1 MKQLSL
7 PPPAGGLSNSARS
20 AWPEELSGGRGTIRI
35 PELRNIALTGRVQAL
50 IDHPA
55 FQRLRTIRQ
64 LGPTH
69 LVYPGAVHTRFEHS
83 LGVYGCTQW
92 FLVGLLQDVQV
103 AASFNEQDILTVL
116 AAALLH
122 DIGHYPY
129 AHSLEAL
136 HLKGQDTPRH
146 EEIGAAILRGEIPA
160 LRGKQPIGELLER
173 TWGVDSERVARLCT
187 GALGE
192 HASTTDRILRSLI
205 SGAIDA
211 DKMDYLE
218 RDAHHMGV
226 AYGRHYDRQRL
237 LASLTLNQAGDA
249 IAIMAKGKISAEM
262 FIFSRY
268 TMFSEAYW
276 HHTVR
281 AASAMVENALA
292 AFYSR
297 SAMTPEEVVGV
308 LLTHHD
314 DAFIEWLIEQS
325 PQGSAPRHLLAGL
338 SGWNRALYKRVL
350 TLSRVY
356 LEEDKQQAYDRIYQM
371 NHTELYGLTD
381 RLRVALSSALG
392 QPLHPAALIFDTPP
406 RDKDRLESIELVYPS
421 ARGQRHYP
429 LHQLSRIVS
438 GVQNDFVRVVKKI
451 RLFAEPS
458 LAQRLQE
465 LPQAED
471 IIMREILAP

>member
-1 MKQLSL
+1 MKPLNAHPPEGIEEGGAPDL
-7 PPPAGGLSNSARS
+7 PP
-20 AWPEELSGGRGTIRI
+20 ELGAASGTIRI
-35 PELRNIALTGRVQAL
+35 PELRNIALTPRVQRV

-55 FQRLRTIRQ
+55 FQRLRSIRQ

-92 FLVGLLQDVQV
+92 FLLSLLRDPNI
-103 AASFNEQDILTVL
+103 ASSLTEQDMMTVL

-122 DIGHYPY
+122 DLGHYPY

-146 EEIGAAILRGEIPA
+146 EEVGARIIRGEIDA
-160 LRGKQPIGELLER
+160 LRGPEPLSEILARDWE
-173 TWGVDSERVARLCT
+173 VDPERVICICT
-187 GALGE
+187 GNLPE
-192 HASTTDRILRSLI
+192 DASSTDRILRSII

-237 LASLTLNQAGDA
+237 LASLTLNQAEDGIG
-249 IAIMAKGKISAEM
+249 IAAKGKISAEM

-281 AASAMVENALA
+281 SASAMVESALA

-297 SAMTPEEVVGV
+297 SQRSPEEMLGI

-314 DAFIEWLIEQS
+314 DAFMEWLIEQS
-325 PQGSAPRHLLAGL
+325 PEGSATRHLLGGL
-338 SGWNRALYKRVL
+338 TGWNRSLYKRVL

-356 LEEDKQQAYDRIYQM
+356 LEEDKQSAYDRIYHM
-371 NHTELYGLTD
+371 SHGELFGLVD

-392 QPLHPAALIFDTPP
+392 HPLHPASLIFDTPP
-406 RDKDRLESIELVYPS
+406 RDKDKLESIELIYPN

-438 GVQNDFVRVVKKI
+438 GVQHDFIRVVKKI
-451 RLFAEPS
+451 RLFAEP
-458 LAQRLQE
+458 AIARRIKA
-465 LPQAED
+465 LPEAED
-471 IIMREILAP
+471 IIMGEILAS

>member
-1 MKQLSL
+1 MKPLNVHPPEGLEDGHPQNL
-7 PPPAGGLSNSARS
+7 PA
-20 AWPEELSGGRGTIRI
+20 ELSSASGTIRI
-35 PELRNIALTGRVQAL
+35 PELRNIALTRRVQHV

-55 FQRLRTIRQ
+55 FQRLRSIRQ

-92 FLVGLLQDVQV
+92 FLLSLLRDTNI
-103 AASFNEQDILTVL
+103 AASLTESDMMAVM

-122 DIGHYPY
+122 DLGHYPY

-146 EEIGAAILRGEIPA
+146 EEVGARIIRGEIDALRGEE
-160 LRGKQPIGELLER
+160 PIAKILER
-173 TWGVDSERVARLCT
+173 DWRVDPERVIRLCT

-192 HASTTDRILRSLI
+192 DAPIIDRILRSII

-237 LASLTLNQAGDA
+237 LASLRLNQAGDGIG
-249 IAIMAKGKISAEM
+249 IAAKGKISAEM

-281 AASAMVENALA
+281 AASAMVESALA

-297 SAMTPEEVVGV
+297 SPRSPEEMLEI

-314 DAFIEWLIEQS
+314 DAFMEWLIEHS
-325 PQGSAPRHLLAGL
+325 PQGSATRHLLSGL
-338 SGWNRALYKRVL
+338 TGWNRSLYKRVL

-356 LEEDKQQAYDRIYQM
+356 LEDDKQRAYDRIYHM
-371 NHTELYGLTD
+371 DHGELYGLVD
-381 RLRVALSSALG
+381 RLRVTLSSALG
-392 QPLHPAALIFDTPP
+392 HPLHPASLIFDTPP
-406 RDKDRLESIELVYPS
+406 RDKDKLESIELIYPN

-429 LHQLSRIVS
+429 LHQLSRIVA
-438 GVQNDFVRVVKKI
+438 GVQHDFIRVVKKI

-458 LAQRLQE
+458 IAARIKA
-465 LPQAED
+465 LPEAED
-471 IIMREILAP
+471 IIMGEILAS